1 MTRRKTAVNA
11 ESAQDPEN
19 PVQPQEQQA
28 DVPASG
34 DPASTA
40 APEAGKTKW
49 NSRIGGGW
57 GDFEAGVRLNEDHR
71 NRRMTIKFDEK
82 PSEEVRKLMKD
93 EYGYR
98 FDGENQLWYKRINP
112 ATARQ
117 AREEAEELA
126 FQVANLIRHEK
137 GLEQKESFS
146 IGM

>member
-1 MTRRKTAVNA
+1 MARVEKV
-11 ESAQDPEN
+11 ESAQEAGD
-19 PVQPQEQQA
+19 VTQPQA
-28 DVPASG
+28 DSPPADAPGSS
-34 DPASTA
+34 AE
-40 APEAGKTKW
+40 PEAGKPRW

-82 PSEEVRKLMKD
+82 PSEEVRQIMKR
-93 EYGYR
+93 EYGYT

-126 FQVANLIRHEK
+126 FQVANMIRQEK
-137 GLEQKESFS
+137 GLEQKQSFS